1 MTLAREVA
9 TTNQKGTGVG
19 IGTINTRGKAVLN
32 TKTNINEKKAP
43 QGIVKEEKI
52 TDKKNTQDH
61 LASIHI
67 KLKESGMK
75 ALEV

>member
-32 TKTNINEKKAP
+32 TKTNINEK
-43 QGIVKEEKI
+43 
-52 TDKKNTQDH
+52 NTQDH